1 MFVLGIGI
9 VCYGPKA
16 VRNLGF
22 TGIPDRDEGATVPR
36 PPSLSISLS
45 ASRAGPEGSTLDP
58 GDIGG
63 WVECSGVGNGD
74 NWKA

>member
-1 MFVLGIGI
+1 MFVLGIGR

-45 ASRAGPEGSTLDP
+45 ASQSWAGGFYARSRRHRGL
-58 GDIGG
+58 G
-63 WVECSGVGNGD
+63 
-74 NWKA
+74 